1 MCSQLP
7 VGDAVMGVASTRS
20 AENGIGSTP
29 ASGGMLTSVSD
40 GPELIGEPD
49 VHDDTIHL
57 ANPDPLWSDL
67 FDRQA
72 ERIRSALGAT
82 ARRVEHVG
90 STSVPGLAAK
100 PIIDIVLTVPDSAD
114 EDAYVPPLEANGF
127 VLRARERHWFE
138 HRLLKGTDITTNLH
152 VFTEGCSEVDR
163 MVAFRDH
170 LRVDDGDRRLYEAT
184 KRELAA
190 HRWHVVQDYA
200 DAKTDVVASIMG
212 RAAPG

>member
-1 MCSQLP
+1 
-7 VGDAVMGVASTRS
+7 
-20 AENGIGSTP
+20 
-29 ASGGMLTSVSD
+29 MLTSVSD
-40 GPELIGEPD
+40 GPELIGEPE

-57 ANPDPLWSDL
+57 ADPDPLWSVL

-72 ERIRSALGAT
+72 ERIRGALGAT

-127 VLRARERHWFE
+127 VLRARGRHWFE
-138 HRLLKGTDITTNLH
+138 HRLLKGADIATNLH

-170 LRVDDGDRRLYEAT
+170 LRVDDADRRLYEAT

-190 HRWHVVQDYA
+190 QRWHVVQDYA
-200 DAKTDVVASIMG
+200 DAKTDVVASIME
-212 RAAPG
+212 RAAPR